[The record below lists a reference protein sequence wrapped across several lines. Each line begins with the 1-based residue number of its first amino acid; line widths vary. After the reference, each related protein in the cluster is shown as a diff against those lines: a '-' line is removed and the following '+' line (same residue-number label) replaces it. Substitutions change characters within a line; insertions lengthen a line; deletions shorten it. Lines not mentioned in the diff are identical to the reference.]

1 MNLFFEESG
10 DFKVGAILSQ
20 QGEAYQVE
28 TPSGKRTKVR
38 ARDVLLQF
46 DTPTAAEMI
55 ASAHRLA
62 EEIDVAFLWEV
73 AGENE
78 FGVAE
83 LGLEYFGHAPK
94 PDEAAGL
101 LLKIAASPIY
111 FHKKGKGR
119 YKAAPAATLQAAR
132 AGIEKKRQQA
142 RLQQAMVEQVKAGQ

>member
-83 LGLEYFGHAPK
+83 LGLEYFGYAPK

-101 LLKIAASPIY
+101 SLKIAASPVY
-111 FHKKGKGR
+111 FPKKGQGR
-119 YKAAPAATLQAAR
+119 NKAAPR
-132 AGIEKKRQQA
+132 APQPVLPGST
-142 RLQQAMVEQVKAGQ
+142 